1 VQWLK
6 PYTDEVLV
14 ELGQKGVKS
23 LLAVPVRYA
32 TCIFLFRAVNWCYS
46 SFFQLVCAFHILI
59 QVIFTS
65 PTLAVCLVGA
75 INHEYIDPVTSFTMF
90 YLLIYC
96 STIIMKASL

>member
-1 VQWLK
+1 MFIIAHILQYDLLSLFYIILFLPDQSRVGPVQWLK

-46 SFFQLVCAFHILI
+46 SFFQ
-59 QVIFTS
+59 
-65 PTLAVCLVGA
+65 
-75 INHEYIDPVTSFTMF
+75 
-90 YLLIYC
+90 
-96 STIIMKASL
+96 